1 MCSVCPAR
9 SPMTNAVEPDRST
22 PAGSRSPDARA
33 AGPADLPTA
42 SPTASEVHHH
52 LAALRSVHDELAR
65 VATALQRGASAARH
79 DVDGAVHDV
88 VHRIGDVGRLGS
100 RCPAWLRPTDGE
112 NRWPVA
118 GCILVA
124 ILLQVAL
131 PDRLSLLN
139 RWLLPSVELALLVAL
154 LIAVPRRFH
163 RQSRPLRV
171 ASLSLT
177 GLMTVAN
184 GWSAAVLVVGLV
196 AGTLGSDAGPLLSTG
211 AAIWLTNVI
220 AFGLWYWQ
228 FDRGGPA
235 ARAHAVKT
243 LPDFQFV
250 QMQTPQM
257 AHPAW
262 EPGFVDY
269 LYLSFTNAT
278 AFSPTDVLP
287 LSRWAKLMMLV
298 QSLVSLVTVA
308 LVIARAVNVLK

>member
-1 MCSVCPAR
+1 
-9 SPMTNAVEPDRST
+9 MTDPLRAVRRT
-22 PAGSRSPDARA
+22 PPPEA
-33 AGPADLPTA
+33 ASSSSSGPAATE
-42 SPTASEVHHH
+42 SEAHHH
-52 LAALRSVHDELAR
+52 LAALRAVHDELAR
-65 VATALQRGASAARH
+65 VAAALQQGAETARH
-79 DVDGAVHDV
+79 GVEGV
-88 VHRIGDVGRLGS
+88 VHQAGERVGRH
-100 RCPAWLRPTDGE
+100 CPAWLRPTAGE

-118 GCILVA
+118 GAILVA
-124 ILLQVAL
+124 ILLQLAL

-139 RWLLPSVELALLVAL
+139 RWVLPLLELALLIAL

-163 RQSRPLRV
+163 KRSRPLRV
-171 ASLSLT
+171 ASLTLT
-177 GLMTVAN
+177 ALLTAAN
-184 GWSAAVLVVGLV
+184 GWSAALLVLGLV
-196 AGTLGSDAGPLLSTG
+196 AGTEGEDAGPLLSTG

-243 LPDFQFV
+243 LPDFQFI
-250 QMQTPQM
+250 QMQTPEM
-257 AHPAW
+257 AHPDW

-308 LVIARAVNVLK
+308 LVIARAVNILK